1 MPSTWCPLPEGTNSC
16 LGRWNSQPFCK
27 WRVSLLCDVSRV
39 AARDPSNSG
48 SSQVWRGYQKP
59 QWQLE
64 QQKWLLFFPP
74 LGWKK
79 ICPCPACYGE
89 VPRPVLTPRYH
100 CSQIQTFLMCS
111 FFVSPQEWGSHF
123 LYTQQFAGMHWCC
136 CLFPSPISSSV
147 WNSEQFVKQ
156 GETDISRKQFF

>member
-16 LGRWNSQPFCK
+16 LGRWNSKPFCK

-64 QQKWLLFFPP
+64 QQKWLLFFSTLRMEENLSLPSLLWGGAEACSHPQIP
-74 LGWKK
+74 LQPNTDFSDVFFFC
-79 ICPCPACYGE
+79 I
-89 VPRPVLTPRYH
+89 TPRVREP
-100 CSQIQTFLMCS
+100 
-111 FFVSPQEWGSHF
+111 FFV
-123 LYTQQFAGMHWCC
+123 YTAICRYALVLLPFSISYQQL
-136 CLFPSPISSSV
+136 CLKFWAICQARRN
-147 WNSEQFVKQ
+147 WY
-156 GETDISRKQFF
+156 